1 MVLVLEEAGGGGC
14 TVGVTG
20 GVQEE
25 YRKGTEGCRRGKEG
39 DIWGTGGLEVG
50 YRKGTGS
57 RTIKYLATSLL
68 CEKNDCR
75 VLRTQILFIVGF

>member
-1 MVLVLEEAGGGGC
+1 MYSRGYSRGTGRVQRG
-14 TVGVTG
+14 TG
-20 GVQEE
+20 GV
-25 YRKGTEGCRRGKEG
+25 KRGY
-39 DIWGTGGLEVG
+39 IWGTGGLEVG